1 MNMNNQSPLLPQG
14 SVLEQKIKGRAR
26 VKIAVFF
33 VLAVHGIGLLAL
45 LMQGCRQEERSSQ
58 TQTTNNPVP
67 PSLEP
72 TTGVVADTSAPL
84 PSTATNLV
92 PSFETGPGLPA
103 VGGSEYTIV
112 SGDTLSTIARRFHL
126 TVRAIADA
134 NPGLEPTR
142 LQPGQKLH
150 LPPAVSAAA
159 ASAGPASGNT
169 GTSEQ
174 MYAVKSGDT
183 LSTIAR
189 QYGTTVRAIRA
200 ANNLRSDSIK
210 VGQKLKM
217 PGKSSSPG
225 ATTPLESAAA
235 NPTPAPSR

>member
-1 MNMNNQSPLLPQG
+1 M
-14 SVLEQKIKGRAR
+14 LEQKNKGRAR

-33 VLAVHGIGLLAL
+33 VLAVHAVGLLAL

-58 TQTTNNPVP
+58 TQTTNNPVA

-84 PSTATNLV
+84 SGTATNVAPAL
-92 PSFETGPGLPA
+92 ETGLPA

-134 NPGLEPTR
+134 NAGLEPTR

-150 LPPAVSAAA
+150 LPPAMSAAPVA
-159 ASAGPASGNT
+159 AGVASANP

-200 ANNLRSDSIK
+200 ANNLRTDSIK
-210 VGQKLKM
+210 VGQKLKV

-225 ATTPLESAAA
+225 ATTPLESAAS
-235 NPTPAPSR
+235 NPTPPATR

>member
-1 MNMNNQSPLLPQG
+1 M
-14 SVLEQKIKGRAR
+14 LEQKNKGRAR

-33 VLAVHGIGLLAL
+33 VLAVHAVGLLAL
-45 LMQGCRQEERSSQ
+45 LMQGCRQEERNSQ
-58 TQTTNNPVP
+58 TQTTNNPVA

-84 PSTATNLV
+84 SGTATNLA
-92 PSFETGPGLPA
+92 PTLEPGLPV

-126 TVRAIADA
+126 TVRAISDA

-150 LPPAVSAAA
+150 LPPATPA
-159 ASAGPASGNT
+159 ASVAAGT
-169 GTSEQ
+169 GSANSATSEQ

-200 ANNLRSDSIK
+200 ANNLRTDSIK
-210 VGQKLKM
+210 VGQKLKV

-225 ATTPLESAAA
+225 ATTPLESAAT
-235 NPTPAPSR
+235 NPTPPPSR

>member
-1 MNMNNQSPLLPQG
+1 M
-14 SVLEQKIKGRAR
+14 LEQKNKGRAR

-33 VLAVHGIGLLAL
+33 VLAVHAVGLLAL
-45 LMQGCRQEERSSQ
+45 LMQGCRQEERNSQ

-72 TTGVVADTSAPL
+72 TTGVVADTGAPL
-84 PSTATNLV
+84 SGTGTNVAPAL
-92 PSFETGPGLPA
+92 ETGLPA

-142 LQPGQKLH
+142 LRPGQKLH
-150 LPPAVSAAA
+150 LPPAATA
-159 ASAGPASGNT
+159 ASVAAGADSANPA
-169 GTSEQ
+169 TSEQ

-189 QYGTTVRAIRA
+189 QYGTTVRTIRA
-200 ANNLRSDSIK
+200 ANNLRTDSIK
-210 VGQKLKM
+210 VGQKLKI
-217 PGKSSSPG
+217 PGKNSSLG
-225 ATTPLESAAA
+225 ATTPLESAAT
-235 NPTPAPSR
+235 NPTPPPAR

>member
-1 MNMNNQSPLLPQG
+1 M
-14 SVLEQKIKGRAR
+14 LEQKNKGRAR

-33 VLAVHGIGLLAL
+33 VLAVHAVGLLAL
-45 LMQGCRQEERSSQ
+45 LMQGCRQEERNSQ
-58 TQTTNNPVP
+58 TQTTNNPVA

-142 LQPGQKLH
+142 LRPGQKLH
-150 LPPAVSAAA
+150 LPPAATA
-159 ASAGPASGNT
+159 ASVAAGADSANPA
-169 GTSEQ
+169 TSEQ

-189 QYGTTVRAIRA
+189 QYGTTVRTIRA
-200 ANNLRSDSIK
+200 ANNLRTDSIK
-210 VGQKLKM
+210 VGQKLKI
-217 PGKSSSPG
+217 PGKNSSLG
-225 ATTPLESAAA
+225 ATTPLESAAT
-235 NPTPAPSR
+235 NPTPPPAR